1 MTTAVGKNKPAKTP
15 AKYLHIHA
23 FQKQKVITRNKNDTK
38 KKMQALLVQMH
49 SLNYHRQMHLAL
61 NLAQANT
68 TLM

>member
-38 KKMQALLVQMH
+38 KKKNASTV
-49 SLNYHRQMHLAL
+49 S
-61 NLAQANT
+61 ANAFPELPPSDAPSSEPST
-68 TLM
+68 G

>member
-38 KKMQALLVQMH
+38 KLKKNNKNASTV
-49 SLNYHRQMHLAL
+49 S
-61 NLAQANT
+61 ANAFPELPPSDAPSSEPCT
-68 TLM
+68 G